1 MDGVIQLH
9 GVSKSFGKRPLLKQ
23 VNVEI
28 MPATITGFLGE
39 NGCGKSVLFK
49 LISGLYRPDEGSII
63 VNGER
68 IGDKFDF
75 PPDMGIFIDAPGFI
89 LMYSGLKNLQ
99 YLPRYK
105 KRLAGIK

>member
-49 LISGLYRPDEGSII
+49 L
-63 VNGER
+63 
-68 IGDKFDF
+68 
-75 PPDMGIFIDAPGFI
+75 FI
-89 LMYSGLKNLQ
+89 LDYHKSNNL
-99 YLPRYK
+99 L
-105 KRLAGIK
+105 